1 MEHTQQTIS
10 QVDRA
15 LERTIAKF
23 PESEETVVFTDI
35 HLKVSQES
43 GELLSFNDDG
53 EELNRAVISD
63 WIENKDEDFFREA
76 TALLR
81 QRLNNLSK
89 KIDLMG
95 IMKPFSFILDDDET
109 DTTTE
114 LYVADDDTVIIG
126 EELMEGLND
135 DLDKFLDDLMKD

>member
-23 PESEETVVFTDI
+23 PESEEAVVFTDI

-89 KIDLMG
+89 KIDFMG